1 MKERHYE
8 RNAFWMVRIQYPSSF
23 IVRNVAGLCEIVTES
38 AVRIEGK
45 EMERQPRVVSYFLF
59 IVAAMSDGG
68 AVAGSF
74 CAHTFSPYYAMVA

>member
-1 MKERHYE
+1 MHFGWDEF
-8 RNAFWMVRIQYPSSF
+8 NI
-23 IVRNVAGLCEIVTES
+23 IVRNVAGLCEIVTKS

-68 AVAGSF
+68 GRVFLRAYIFAVLCHG
-74 CAHTFSPYYAMVA
+74 CMIHAMSKED